1 MDGTTL
7 AWMTGSGLATLVGGA
22 ALLAFPRPSPRA
34 LDVLLG
40 FTAGVMLAAAIF
52 SLLVPAL
59 DRGSPGQVLTGF
71 AIGAAVLALLDFFL
85 PHAHARLQERRHPAA
100 EQVGDAAAVGR
111 VHFDR
116 RALLLVVALTIH
128 NVPEGLSV
136 GVAFAA
142 GDAELGVPV
151 ALGIGIQN
159 IPEGF
164 AAAAPLIV
172 AGTRRRTAACVAGL
186 TGLVEPPAALL
197 GFAAV
202 GIAAG
207 LLPLGLGFAA
217 GAMIYVVVDE
227 LIPESH
233 AAGRHFEATVALLA
247 GFILMTALDVSL

>member
-1 MDGTTL
+1 M
-7 AWMTGSGLATLVGGA
+7 ATLVGGA

-59 DRGSPGQVLTGF
+59 ELGSAFEVLGGF
-71 AIGAAVLALLDFFL
+71 VFGAAVLAVLDVTL
-85 PHAHARLQERRHPAA
+85 PHAHARLQERRHPS
-100 EQVGDAAAVGR
+100 AVQI
-111 VHFDR
+111 VDR
-116 RALLLVVALTIH
+116 RALLLVAALTIH

-142 GDAELGVPV
+142 GGTELGVPV

-172 AGTRRRTAACVAGL
+172 AGMRRRTAAGIAGL

-202 GIAAG
+202 GVAGG
-207 LLPLGLGFAA
+207 LLPIGLGFAA
-217 GAMIYVVVDE
+217 GGMIYVVVDE

-233 AAGRHFEATVALLA
+233 AAGRHFEPTLALLA
-247 GFILMTALDVSL
+247 GFVLMTALDVSL